1 MAADAPEEA
10 DKSRRDSQQEKD
22 EQHPGMRVQ
31 KLVQLVSEK
40 QAHGYGGGEH
50 QAQRAQLGC
59 TAPLGRWGGL
69 IHHAIPILAQS
80 PRRIEL
86 ILLWAYATVFLMSK
100 ARFLLVAL
108 AASLLFSPGWIHGQA
123 AASGSEIKVVAEHEE
138 RVGDI
143 FRAWGKV
150 RIEYKELKLFAEWVE
165 INTVTKDVLARGE
178 PVTLHLP
185 SETISMRELQGNLDT
200 TGGFLEE
207 VYGQVQ
213 PSVTYSAESVERID
227 QDLFHMERAW
237 FTSCSQPTPR
247 WRFTSSSANF
257 KKEDYIEM
265 WNFVLYLKKVPVF
278 YLPYFRYP
286 LNEERHTGF
295 LMPSIGYNGQKGLA
309 LSQSFYWAMRRN
321 MDATFHMDYYSA
333 RGLGAAAEYRYIFP
347 RGIGG
352 KLQLYYFRFKD
363 EDLYDTK
370 NAYIVRFNHNQP
382 LPYDFRL
389 VADVD
394 WQSSFDFLREFDNN
408 FKRATVSNRSS
419 QVYLSRS
426 WSYFNWNFR
435 VSRFETYYRDRDS
448 SIIRLN
454 LPEAGFTASRIKLFS
469 PLFFSFN
476 TAFNSWE
483 YGWDDQYEEGTQRKS
498 QSFFFRPTLF
508 LPFTAIPWMS
518 VNATVTANLDYY
530 FQSYAPGTSTVV
542 NEPLFTQSH
551 SSSLELLGPTFV
563 KVFFD
568 NDGEPKLKH
577 VLEPTLRFVYD
588 SPVSASDRIIT
599 PRFFIRDYYL
609 FYGITNSL
617 MIKEERG
624 NRDLVT
630 VSFGQRYYLDP
641 ATGPLQNY
649 EVNGEIPEFSDFEG
663 SVRYLPSI
671 RYNLNFS
678 AAYNPYENKFSRLRL
693 SLNLGA
699 PTDNL
704 FMRVNWYKSTDPY
717 RQETAFT
724 RHQIGLYTGIKIPRW
739 SLDTLAQLDYNI
751 QENELMYSA
760 LSVVYHYQCID
771 FRADLRVFYFRDTP
785 EVQFSFSFELGNI
798 GRSTDFLG
806 GLGF

>member
-1 MAADAPEEA
+1 M
-10 DKSRRDSQQEKD
+10 
-22 EQHPGMRVQ
+22 
-31 KLVQLVSEK
+31 
-40 QAHGYGGGEH
+40 
-50 QAQRAQLGC
+50 
-59 TAPLGRWGGL
+59 
-69 IHHAIPILAQS
+69 
-80 PRRIEL
+80 
-86 ILLWAYATVFLMSK
+86 
-100 ARFLLVAL
+100 LVAL
-108 AASLLFSPGWIHGQA
+108 VVSVLFSPGWTRGQA
-123 AASGSEIKVVAEHEE
+123 ASTASEIKIVAEHEE

-143 FRAWGKV
+143 IRAWGKV
-150 RIEYKELKLFAEWVE
+150 RIEYKEIRLFAEWVE
-165 INTVTKDVLARGE
+165 INTETKDVLARGE

-185 SETISMRELQGNLDT
+185 GETISMEELQGNLDST
-200 TGGFLEE
+200 EGIMEK
-207 VYGQVQ
+207 VHGQVQ
-213 PSVTYSAESVERID
+213 PSMTYAADRVERID
-227 QDLFHMERAW
+227 QDHYRMERAW

-247 WRFTSSSANF
+247 WRFTSSRANF
-257 KKEDYIEM
+257 KKDDYMEM
-265 WNFVLYLKKVPVF
+265 WNSVLYLKKVPVF

-286 LNEERHTGF
+286 LDEERSTGF
-295 LMPSIGYNGQKGLA
+295 LMPAIGYNGQKGFA

-321 MDATFHMDYYSA
+321 MDATFSLDYYSA
-333 RGLGAAAEYRYIFP
+333 RGLGAASEYRYIFP
-347 RGIGG
+347 HGIGG
-352 KLQLYYFRFKD
+352 QFQLYYFRFKD
-363 EDLYDTK
+363 EELYNTK

-469 PLFFSFN
+469 PLYFSFN
-476 TAFNSWE
+476 TSFNSWE
-483 YGWDDQYEEGTQRKS
+483 YGWDTDYEKGEQRKS
-498 QSFFFRPTLF
+498 QSFAFRPTLF
-508 LPFTAIPWMS
+508 LPFTSIPWMS
-518 VNATVTANLDYY
+518 VNATFTANLDYY

-542 NEPLFTQSH
+542 NEPVFTQNH

-563 KVFFD
+563 KVFY
-568 NDGEPKLKH
+568 GQEGQPKLKH

-609 FYGITNSL
+609 FYGMTNSF
-617 MIKEERG
+617 MVKEELG
-624 NRDLVT
+624 SRDLVT
-630 VSFGQRYYLDP
+630 LSLGQRYYFDP
-641 ATGPLQNY
+641 ATSPLQNY
-649 EVNGEIPEFSDFEG
+649 TVDGEIPSSSDFEG
-663 SVRYLPSI
+663 SIRYMPSA
-671 RYNLNFS
+671 RYNLYFT
-678 AAYNPYENKFSRLRL
+678 AGYNPYENTFSRLRL

-704 FMRVNWYKSTDPY
+704 FLRVNWYKSSDPY
-717 RQETAFT
+717 RQESAFA
-724 RHQIGLYTGIKIPRW
+724 RHQIGFYTGIKIPRW

-751 QENELMYSA
+751 QENELLYSA

-771 FRADLRVFYFRDTP
+771 FRADLRVFYYRDTP

-798 GRSTDFLG
+798 GRSMDLLG